1 MPKSP
6 TPSSPVL
13 LVDDEKAWLHSM
25 SLTLER
31 KAGVTNLRLCSNG
44 SEALEI
50 LRNEDI
56 ALLILDLT
64 MPPPT
69 GEEILAILQEENPHV
84 PVIVM
89 TGMNDVESAVDCM
102 KHGAFDYFVK
112 TDDSNRIIAG
122 IQRALRM
129 RELELE
135 NRKLRSGMLKPA
147 LRHPEV
153 FTDMDTVNPQV
164 KTIFQY
170 VEAVAPSTQPILVTG
185 ESGTGKELITRAI
198 HRLSRPGGAL
208 VAVNAAGLDDAVFAD
223 TLFGHVRGA
232 FTGADKDRPGM
243 IEQAD
248 GGTLFLDEIGDLP
261 AASQVKILRLLQEN
275 EYLPLG
281 ADRPRKCNARIVVAT
296 NADLEQHVKSGAFR
310 KDLYFRLN
318 THQITLPPL
327 RERLEDIPLLA
338 ERFLAEAAEKLDK
351 KKPTPPEELSALLK
365 TYPFPGNIRELRSLI
380 FDAVSLHQT
389 GKLSLK
395 SFKKRIGGSELR
407 EHSSPLRGNTERI
420 DYPAS
425 LPTLEEA
432 GAMLVEEALR
442 RSEGNQTIAAGLL
455 GISRPALY
463 KRLKKMNS

>member
-1 MPKSP
+1 
-6 TPSSPVL
+6 VL

-31 KAGVTNLRLCSNG
+31 KAGVTNLRLCSDG

-50 LRNEDI
+50 LRGEDI

-69 GEEILAILQEENPHV
+69 GEEILAILQEESPHV

-89 TGMNDVESAVDCM
+89 TGMNDVESAVYCM

-122 IQRALRM
+122 VQRALRM

-135 NRKLRSGMLKPA
+135 NRKLRSGMLEPA

-153 FTDMDTVNPQV
+153 FTEMDTVNPQV
-164 KTIFQY
+164 KTLFQY

-198 HRLSRPGGAL
+198 HRLSRPAGAL

-232 FTGADKDRPGM
+232 FTGAEKDRPGM

-296 NADLEQHVKSGAFR
+296 NADLEQQVKSGAFR

-338 ERFLAEAAEKLDK
+338 DRFLAEAAEKLDK
-351 KKPTPPEELSALLK
+351 KKPTPPEELYPLLK
-365 TYPFPGNIRELRSLI
+365 TYSFPGNIRELRSLI

-395 SFKKRIGGSELR
+395 SFRKTIGGSELR
-407 EHSSPLRGNTERI
+407 DLSTPLRENTGEI
-420 DYPAS
+420 TYPAA

-432 GAMLVEEALR
+432 GAMLVNEALK

-463 KRLKKMNS
+463 KRLKKMKS